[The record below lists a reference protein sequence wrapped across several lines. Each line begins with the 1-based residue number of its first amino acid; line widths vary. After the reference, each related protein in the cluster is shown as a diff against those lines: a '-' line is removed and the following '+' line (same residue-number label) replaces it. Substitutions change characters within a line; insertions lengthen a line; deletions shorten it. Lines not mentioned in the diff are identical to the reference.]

1 MRRFSI
7 ISASIFTLA
16 LFLQSVGPSYAQGY
30 GEALLNA
37 ISYKPMPKGTPFSV
51 QPLDNS
57 DQNIALKNEFE
68 RILKAKGYTLS
79 PDAPLVITFETRD
92 ELGAYKTRNKRAI
105 LELDAHGGREG
116 GENARMRLNLYDSST
131 GGIFN
136 QGKGETSVMT
146 PSQYRL
152 EVSIDN
158 RTNGKRHWQ
167 AWSVTNLDKS
177 DGATL
182 IRAMV
187 PEMVGNMGK
196 TVTSLTF
203 DLF

>member
-1 MRRFSI
+1 MRLKKEFEQILTR
-7 ISASIFTLA
+7 
-16 LFLQSVGPSYAQGY
+16 QG
-30 GEALLNA
+30 
-37 ISYKPMPKGTPFSV
+37 FSV
-51 QPLDNS
+51 S
-57 DQNIALKNEFE
+57 A
-68 RILKAKGYTLS
+68 
-79 PDAPLVITFETRD
+79 DAQLIITFETRD
-92 ELGAYKTRNKRAI
+92 ELGAYKTRDRRAI

-116 GENARMRLNLYDSST
+116 GEDARMRFNLYDSNS

-167 AWSVTNLDKS
+167 AWSVANLGQS
-177 DGATL
+177 DGASL
-182 IRAMV
+182 IRAMI

-196 TVTSLTF
+196 TITSRTF
-203 DLF
+203 ELF